1 MIHEEFKTMLKAA
14 YGDQEIPADQE
25 AELRL
30 CFVRGVQLGCA
41 AALHATLANTATND
55 VTGALRNEIVAELKA
70 ALGTGP
76 AIVLEPMEFNLEVV
90 EPPATPEETKAILDE
105 TLEQIRKMP

>member
-1 MIHEEFKTMLKAA
+1 MIHEEFKTMLRAS

-30 CFVRGVQLGCA
+30 CFVRGVQLGCV
-41 AALHATLANTATND
+41 AALRATLENTATKD

-70 ALGTGP
+70 ASGTGP
-76 AIVLEPMEFNLEVV
+76 AIVLEPMEFKLEVV
-90 EPPATPEETKAILDE
+90 EPPATPAETKAILDA
-105 TLEQIRKMP
+105 TLEQIRRTP